1 MTRKHVCCT
10 DIDNEYHLACR
21 SLATEPHLKVLER
34 IAQAGADGCKLTEV
48 AGHDS
53 EAFWDLFRG
62 RDSDSTLIR
71 RVCAS
76 VVRTHHY
83 PHALYLHGVK
93 GPNEPNVEQKIKEV
107 KEKFKM
113 NTNSA

>member
-34 IAQAGADGCKLTEV
+34 IAQAGADGCEDADRWTVWRLTY
-48 AGHDS
+48 
-53 EAFWDLFRG
+53 G

-71 RVCAS
+71 RVSAFN
-76 VVRTHHY
+76 VRTHHY